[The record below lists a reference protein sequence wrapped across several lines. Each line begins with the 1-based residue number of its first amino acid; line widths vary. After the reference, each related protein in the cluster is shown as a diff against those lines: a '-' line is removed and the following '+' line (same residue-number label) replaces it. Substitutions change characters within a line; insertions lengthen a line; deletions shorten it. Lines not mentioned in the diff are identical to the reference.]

1 MKPLEYNRKNI
12 MSGIPNVRELE
23 NLNFT
28 KPAFDLT
35 IIYMQILVFVYFSI
49 LFTYELS
56 IFFYIPGVFLIA
68 GRQGALLQLIHE
80 ASHKLISKNN
90 KLNDFFGEFLTSL
103 LVGVNFFGYRSVHN
117 QHHTYTATPE

>member
-49 LFTYELS
+49 LFTYEL
-56 IFFYIPGVFLIA
+56 
-68 GRQGALLQLIHE
+68 
-80 ASHKLISKNN
+80 
-90 KLNDFFGEFLTSL
+90 
-103 LVGVNFFGYRSVHN
+103 
-117 QHHTYTATPE
+117 